1 MELSEQNFGVS
12 YTVTLAP
19 GVVRYLKIQD
29 FLQSDFEEALI
40 RLRSLSKILE
50 IESPEYVIYPASFG
64 KAFTAR
70 FAKENERWNAT
81 RLDSAEYD
89 NLLKNESWEERL
101 RSHHKLGRLFLTEA
115 LPTSVYCSFF
125 EFFRLKEHAFEECLN
140 SWVKNALENDDIINS
155 YRKSEEHFVVSHCV
169 RDCELEFIFSKTPYV
184 KARLDFLAQNEIE
197 RKAVLDLVLRSI
209 YHECDLLITK
219 ALSAGVFEDLEPA
232 ELAGLLSC
240 FVFESKRSSR
250 GANAA
255 QQVSTKKKRV
265 HHDRLGQERRES
277 ISERLR
283 EITFIAATVRG
294 VEERY
299 KVPHFKEPDGHFAT
313 IIAAWA
319 RGVTLGTV
327 LDLADAEIG
336 QTSPGDFVRNAKQ
349 VADLC
354 EQLARMRHLTNVAD
368 VALAARDA
376 VLRSVVAGASSVH
389 PRA

>member
-115 LPTSVYCSFF
+115 LHTSVYCSFF
-125 EFFRLKEHAFEECLN
+125 EFFRLKDHAFEECLN
-140 SWVKNALENDDIINS
+140 SWMKNALENDDIINS
-155 YRKSEEHFVVSHCV
+155 YRKSEEHLVVRHCV
-169 RDCELEFIFSKTPYV
+169 RDCELEFTFSKTPYV

-197 RKAVLDLVLRSI
+197 RKAALDL
-209 YHECDLLITK
+209 DLLCRSKFSCYIY
-219 ALSAGVFEDLEPA
+219 LMEDLRNKPFKIGKSKTPGKRERPLQSEVPQIVMRFSIPA
-232 ELAGLLSC
+232 EEAREKELHERFDAKRIRGEWFELSQDELMWLVSFLKSDGDTARS
-240 FVFESKRSSR
+240 FVDF
-250 GANAA
+250 
-255 QQVSTKKKRV
+255 
-265 HHDRLGQERRES
+265 DWLGR
-277 ISERLR
+277 I
-283 EITFIAATVRG
+283 
-294 VEERY
+294 
-299 KVPHFKEPDGHFAT
+299 HFN
-313 IIAAWA
+313 
-319 RGVTLGTV
+319 
-327 LDLADAEIG
+327 
-336 QTSPGDFVRNAKQ
+336 S
-349 VADLC
+349 
-354 EQLARMRHLTNVAD
+354 
-368 VALAARDA
+368 
-376 VLRSVVAGASSVH
+376 
-389 PRA
+389 